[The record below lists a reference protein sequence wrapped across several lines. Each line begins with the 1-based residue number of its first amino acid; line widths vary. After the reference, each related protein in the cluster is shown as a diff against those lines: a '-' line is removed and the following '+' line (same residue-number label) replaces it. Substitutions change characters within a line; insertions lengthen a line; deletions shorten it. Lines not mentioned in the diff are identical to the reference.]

1 MRTAPPGP
9 RLWSPDAPPVSPT
22 GPLPPDA
29 VPTEPPA
36 SALSVDELCPWCQ
49 GRGLEAR
56 PAVSADGRRLAVV
69 CRRCGYTPT
78 RMAVGAL
85 PLWGD

>member
-22 GPLPPDA
+22 IPFRPGT

-36 SALSVDELCPWCQ
+36 SALSLDQLCPWCQ

-56 PAVSADGRRLAVV
+56 PVVGAEGRRLSVV
-69 CRRCGYTPT
+69 CRRCGYSST
-78 RMAVGAL
+78 RAVVGAFA
-85 PLWGD
+85 LWGD